1 MVYWVEGEEAHIILD
16 ARADVDGTAVL
27 LHSRG
32 GATGGQPPRNPDY
45 QRALR
50 LLLRRA
56 AEPGVISRIAIDS
69 SEAQKVP
76 VEHRTIFDGDELSDF
91 DPEDLA
97 LEVGRRLAAWPLTP
111 DEKPSGNRTKRVR
124 IETPHIFVAQR
135 FRLRK
140 KGPGHSKPRQIQRH
154 EFDRL
159 SKAHLDDAIEALL
172 SGSVEPDFGST
183 TDYSILLDDGTK
195 LPPKTIVGLALEG
208 MLGEPVNWRQF
219 RGGKDT
225 PAFAVLREHGFTII
239 HERADELAAQSPKID
254 PPEAVEEALGGQKL
268 SEEDKTFVEG
278 SVKRASHLRRER
290 NSELIATF
298 KAAILRDHGK
308 FRCERCDRDWID
320 EYGPEVAKACFEAH
334 HAVTQ
339 VAEMNPGHE
348 SKPEDLQLLC
358 ANCHRAVHREMKLGV
373 RPT

>member
-1 MVYWVEGEEAHIILD
+1 MVYWVEGEESHIILD
-16 ARADVDGTAVL
+16 ARAEVDGTAIV

-50 LLLRRA
+50 FLLRRA
-56 AEPGVISRIAIDS
+56 GEPGVITRIAIDS

-76 VEHRTIFDGDELSDF
+76 FEHRTIFDGDELTDF
-91 DPEDLA
+91 DPDDLA

-111 DEKPSGNRTKRVR
+111 DDKPSGNRTKRVR
-124 IETPHIFVAQR
+124 IETLYNFVAQR
-135 FRLRK
+135 FRLRTE
-140 KGPGHSKPRQIQRH
+140 GPDHAKPRQIQRH

-159 SKAHLDDAIEALL
+159 TRANLDAAIDALRT
-172 SGSVEPDFGST
+172 GSADPDFGST
-183 TDYSILLDDGTK
+183 TDYSVLLEDGAK
-195 LPPKTIVGLALEG
+195 LRPKAIVGLALED
-208 MLGEPVNWRQF
+208 MLGEPINWRRF

-239 HERADELAAQSPKID
+239 HERADKPSAQAPAPD
-254 PPEAVEEALGGQKL
+254 PPEAVEKALGGEKL
-268 SEEDKTFVEG
+268 SEEDKAFVEG

-290 NSELIATF
+290 NSELVASF
-298 KAAILRDHGK
+298 KVAFLRDHGK
-308 FRCERCDRDWID
+308 FQCERCDRDWID
-320 EYGPEVAKACFEAH
+320 EYGSEVARACFEAH

-339 VAEMNPGHE
+339 VADMDPEHE

-373 RPT
+373 